1 MTPEQFI
8 EIQIPVSARML
19 WSELDGFDSAEVEGP
34 RYERIFLRVREILA
48 SPDPDFIAIAA
59 IHTDLWDYG
68 YYY

>member
-1 MTPEQFI
+1 MRSEQFI
-8 EIQIPVSARML
+8 EIEIPVSAQML
-19 WSELDGFDSAEVEGP
+19 GSKLDGFDSAEVEG
-34 RYERIFLRVREILA
+34 RSCERIYLRVRDILD